1 MNQTGTEDLLQ
12 GVGKH
17 VLIPWVIHHLS
28 FYCCAQELLGI
39 VGTTLSMNSSATIYS
54 IQVLNTTI
62 SRYSDDKHRTY
73 INNMK
78 FLIVHRAGKLHTSS
92 H

>member
-17 VLIPWVIHHLS
+17 VLIPGVIHHLS

-39 VGTTLSMNSSATIYS
+39 VGTSLSMNSSATIYS

-62 SRYSDDKHRTY
+62 SRYSDY
-73 INNMK
+73 IRINT
-78 FLIVHRAGKLHTSS
+78 GHTLTI
-92 H
+92 